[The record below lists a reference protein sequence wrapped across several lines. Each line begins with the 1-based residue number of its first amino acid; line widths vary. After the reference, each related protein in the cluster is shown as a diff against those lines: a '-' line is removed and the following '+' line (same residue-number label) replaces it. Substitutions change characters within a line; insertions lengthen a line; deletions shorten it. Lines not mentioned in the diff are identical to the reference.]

1 MTDGEK
7 FDLILEEMRGMK
19 SDMQDMKSE
28 MKDMKSEMQKLE
40 QKVTGIKLHLEN
52 VTDRN
57 ISLVAEGHMDLNRK
71 LGEALKVE
79 YQKENWGIR
88 LNILEEEVRI
98 IKEQLPVTA

>member
-28 MKDMKSEMQKLE
+28 MQKLE

-52 VTDRN
+52 VTDRKARTVCCN
-57 ISLVAEGHMDLNRK
+57 TA
-71 LGEALKVE
+71 
-79 YQKENWGIR
+79 
-88 LNILEEEVRI
+88 RI
-98 IKEQLPVTA
+98 AS